1 MHAVLQIFL
10 GLLVCVVVLLGTGY
24 FFISPSKSVEMQFS
38 STPDYVGGQTYV
50 VPIIKGVLPM
60 SESEIIISTTNYAA
74 PQYIKL
80 PPSNNVEG
88 GAQYSYTFW
97 INRKEMTSSAVKGK
111 PIFMRG
117 VNQKALVL
125 TPGRMTDPT
134 AIATPDKMKIGDN
147 TFNVANKVNTATVV
161 KAPLVR
167 FGDSATEA
175 QNELVVEFNSL
186 QDYNH
191 IIRIKPDVYVNGAAS
206 WVMVTLTFQDLID
219 VYGNPSGV
227 LFRAFVNDTEAING
241 SVATDALR
249 LTDGPIHI
257 LPQMDSTDTGDRRSA
272 LTGAI
277 ADIVYYNYA
286 LGQEEVRTIYTS
298 GFNSGA
304 YQTPSDRASSN
315 LKNQYYRLSLS
326 SEVEQL

>member
-1 MHAVLQIFL
+1 MHPVLQIFL

-24 FFISPSKSVEMQFS
+24 FFTGPSNSIDMQFS
-38 STPDYVGGQTYV
+38 ATPDYVGGQTYV

-60 SESEIIISTTNYAA
+60 SESEIVISTTNYAA

-97 INRKEMTSSAVKGK
+97 INRKEMTSSAVRGK
-111 PIFMRG
+111 HIFMRG

-125 TPGRMTDPT
+125 TPGKITDQT
-134 AIATPDKMKIGDN
+134 STEDKMKIGEN
-147 TFNVANKVNTATVV
+147 TFRVAKKVDAATVV

-167 FGDSATEA
+167 FGDSPTEA
-175 QNELVVEFNSL
+175 QNELVIEFNSL
-186 QDYNH
+186 QDYNQV
-191 IIRIKPDVYVNGAAS
+191 IRIKPDLYVNGAAS

-219 VYGNPSGV
+219 VYGNPNGV
-227 LFRAFVNDTEAING
+227 LFRAFINDTEAING

-249 LTDGPIHI
+249 LTNAPIHI
-257 LPQMDSTDTGDRRSA
+257 LPQMDSTDTGDRRST

-286 LGQEEVRTIYTS
+286 LGQAEATTIYTS

-304 YQTPSDRASSN
+304 YQTPADRASAN
-315 LKNQYYRLSLS
+315 LKNQYHRLSLS

>member
-1 MHAVLQIFL
+1 MSPVLQILL
-10 GLLVCVVVLLGTGY
+10 GLLICVVVLLGTGY
-24 FFISPSKSVEMQFS
+24 FFTGPSNSITMQFS
-38 STPDYVGGQTYV
+38 STPDYVGGQSYI

-60 SESEIIISTTNYAA
+60 SESEILISTTNYAA

-80 PPSNNVEG
+80 PPSNNIEG

-97 INRKEMTSSAVKGK
+97 INRKEMTSAAVKGK
-111 PIFMRG
+111 HIFMRG

-125 TPGRMTDPT
+125 TPGKMVETGVT
-134 AIATPDKMKIGDN
+134 TGTDKMKIATN
-147 TFNVANKVNTATVV
+147 SYNVAKNVEATVV

-175 QNELVVEFNSL
+175 QNELVIEFNSL
-186 QDYNH
+186 QDYNQV
-191 IIRIKPDVYVNGAAS
+191 IRIKPDLYANATAS

-219 VYGNPSGV
+219 MYGNPNGV

-249 LTDGPIHI
+249 LNNGPLYI
-257 LPQMDSTDTGDRRSA
+257 LPQMDSTDTGERRST

-277 ADIVYYNYA
+277 ADIFYYNYA
-286 LGQEEVRTIYTS
+286 LGQEEVKTLYAS
-298 GFNSGA
+298 GFNNGA
-304 YQTPSDRASSN
+304 YQTPADRASSN